1 MASPRAIVV
10 DSTRQLEAS
19 FGHCRRIA
27 RARARNFYY
36 SFLLLPKAEKDAMCA
51 VYAFMR
57 YADDVSD
64 DPNPPPETRRLALE
78 QWKQALE
85 RVLAHDVP
93 DHPIMLALHA
103 TIQRYEIPGEY
114 FFELM
119 KGVTSD
125 LEPQR
130 YRTFDE
136 LYEYCYRVASV
147 VGMIIIHI
155 FGFDRPEALK
165 LAEKCG
171 IGFQLT
177 NILRDVPEDAER
189 GRVYLPEQDL
199 ERFKL
204 TGDDLA
210 SGPRNK
216 ELMSFEWD
224 RAESYYREAAPLLDM
239 VRPVNRPALWAM
251 ISIYHG
257 LLQRIRD
264 QDFDVYSR
272 RPRLTAIEKSLVV
285 AKAARGRWLGG
296 PLPFPA

>member
-1 MASPRAIVV
+1 MASRRAIVV
-10 DSTRQLEAS
+10 DSTRQLDAS
-19 FGHCRRIA
+19 FDHCRRIA
-27 RARARNFYY
+27 KTRARNFYY
-36 SFLLLPKAEKDAMCA
+36 SFLLLPRAEKDAMCA

-57 YADDVSD
+57 YADDISD
-64 DPNPPPETRRLALE
+64 DPNPSPEARGLALE

-103 TIQRYEIPGEY
+103 TIQRYAIPGEY

-125 LEPQR
+125 LEPRR
-130 YRTFDE
+130 YLTFDE

-147 VGMIIIHI
+147 VGMTIIHI

-177 NILRDVPEDAER
+177 NILRDIPEDAGR
-189 GRVYLPEQDL
+189 GRVYLPEEDL

-204 TGDDLA
+204 VGLDLA
-210 SGPRNK
+210 PGPK
-216 ELMSFEWD
+216 FKALMSFEWD
-224 RAESYYREAAPLLDM
+224 RAESYYREAAPLLEM
-239 VRPVNRPALWAM
+239 VRSVNRPALWAM

-257 LLQRIRD
+257 VLERIRE
-264 QDFDVYSR
+264 QDFDVYSL
-272 RPRLTAIEKSLVV
+272 RPRLSAFEKSLVV

-296 PLPFPA
+296 SLPFPA